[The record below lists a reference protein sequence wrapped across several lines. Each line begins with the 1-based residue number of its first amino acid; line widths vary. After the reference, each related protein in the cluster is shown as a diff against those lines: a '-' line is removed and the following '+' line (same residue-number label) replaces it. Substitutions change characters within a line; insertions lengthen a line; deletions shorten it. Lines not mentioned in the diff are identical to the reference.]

1 MVPVTGHFGQNNN
14 NPIPRARP
22 TLGGRRA
29 WSCVGARLNRIYEH
43 YKDAEPI
50 NLGTN
55 NQELEC
61 GCLLTGWYVIKR
73 DHIKSRP
80 ERRLSIG
87 WCAT

>member
-1 MVPVTGHFGQNNN
+1 MVPVTGHFGEVII
-14 NPIPRARP
+14 IPSREQDQ
-22 TLGGRRA
+22 RA

-55 NQELEC
+55 NHEWRGRGC
-61 GCLLTGWYVIKR
+61 GCLLTGWYVIKG
-73 DHIKSRP
+73 DQIKSRP